1 MQMNL
6 KRGDS
11 EANCAGVK
19 DTPSSTMLTCCG
31 LLLFFLWRRS
41 GAVYHMNRDLWLDKI
56 LQGLVY
62 IHQETFSHPIYWCT
76 VSPMGR
82 RDQDLRLHGVI
93 GKGSGGVVQ
102 LVRHKWQGNSFALK
116 VFVQVSMAITCNQIP
131 GKIFIFFVLVQ
142 FDGHADEHEKKHQAV
157 KCSHAV
163 VCYHSFNHGG
173 TVYLVLQHMDRGSLA
188 DVVRQVNTIA
198 EPYLAAI
205 SKQIG
210 KVVSVVMKFGRQ
222 FFKILHQINC
232 RSETINLDR
241 VLVHLALFG
250 MSCFEIF
257 KVWRF

>member
-1 MQMNL
+1 MCFYSYSNRGEFRFQEIMQMNL

-76 VSPMGR
+76 
-82 RDQDLRLHGVI
+82 
-93 GKGSGGVVQ
+93 
-102 LVRHKWQGNSFALK
+102 
-116 VFVQVSMAITCNQIP
+116 
-131 GKIFIFFVLVQ
+131 